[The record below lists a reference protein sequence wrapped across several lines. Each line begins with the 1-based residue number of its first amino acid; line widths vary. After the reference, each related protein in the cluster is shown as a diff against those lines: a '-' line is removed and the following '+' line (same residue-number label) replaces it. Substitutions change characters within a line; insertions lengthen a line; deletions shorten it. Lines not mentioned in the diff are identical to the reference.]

1 MAKKLKPECFDIV
14 NSNGKPVLFRT
25 ADPSFNKFTFKIIN
39 LTGEDLGLNGGKP
52 AKPTPLLTTEEEGS
66 TFNFNFESMLTQEV
80 VKNMTLVL
88 PDDWDKEFFEGSE
101 SLPPSWSVA
110 PAKNIVLKPNDF
122 IKIELSNITCAT
134 TQPGN
139 FEIMYKN
146 IPGYTDLV
154 FPIAKHL
161 DVVNPPDPD
170 KKTLPLDRS
179 YINPVHP
186 IQGQTLEEPEYH
198 TDSVIEDGEAVPVY
212 ITYDTG
218 ALIQNGFTYVLKN
231 TSKDPLV
238 KPSSVAMPDTGDADP
253 PVLYISFLFGDED
266 YDITSQSLGD
276 NNITIGVDSKLTWQ
290 PTKHIQGTAY
300 WQFNPQSPE
309 IIEGYGTV
317 YFPIRKIIT
326 QLNVD
331 PDKISLLFIQLNN
344 IPGYNDA
351 AYTLSMQKKK
361 AEAKLEKLE
370 ANLRTINYGENI
382 KLTWVSFLAKRVT
395 IDYKT
400 RDDKEIIL
408 DSAKGDIKLD
418 GTDFIL
424 PIAPSAELTVIKAS
438 AYDNSSTPGTRDIT
452 INVIQPQAAINLFKA
467 DPQLVDVINTSAK
480 VNFTWE
486 VANAKKITITTPDGD
501 VEVTDKTSF
510 PYTLQKTFAFILNA
524 YSYGT
529 QFPAPTKRLL
539 RVYAYRP
546 GKPIPIPSNGDS
558 MQTLPAILINNA
570 FGLVYAVDNSNN
582 IVYQI
587 NVKTDERLPKTF
599 PGSVIALSQNGA
611 KLFIYNPDPANFG
624 LTMYDV
630 ATGAASQRYDLGM
643 PVYQMIV
650 SPDLT
655 RLYCAATHN
664 LDTVKRVIVD
674 AANNKLEPTPPT
686 TVQKSPRAFAFNAD
700 NTKLFVANYDS
711 GSVSVL
717 DSAGGTV
724 ITTFPIGTREPL
736 TFALKKSAN
745 KLYLACE
752 GENYVVVIETVG
764 NTVLTKI
771 AVQNRPSNA
780 LLSPNGKYLYV
791 ANFGASTVSVVDTET
806 DTVVSTLT
814 VGTAPLAM
822 GLNSDGNVFFVGNYC
837 SKTLSVV
844 DINNN
849 VVLPQQLATGEANG
863 NPFDMVVYT
872 EGNDYAKVY
881 VAKESF
887 PPRVDCPDPKK
898 NTSLE
903 IAVFSIQKP

>member
-14 NSNGKPVLFRT
+14 NSNGKSVLFRT
-25 ADPSFNKFTFKIIN
+25 ADPAVNKFTFKIIN

-52 AKPTPLLTTEEEGS
+52 AIPNPLLTAEDDGS
-66 TFNFNFESMLTQEV
+66 TFNFNFESMLTEEV

-88 PDDWDKEFFEGSE
+88 PDDWDKAFFEGSE

-110 PAKNIVLKPNDF
+110 PTKNIILKPNDF
-122 IKIELSNITCAT
+122 VKFELSNITCGT

-146 IPGYTDLV
+146 IPGYADLM

-170 KKTLPLDRS
+170 KKTLPLDRA

-186 IQGQTLEEPEYH
+186 IQGQTFVEPEYDP
-198 TDSVIEDGEAVPVY
+198 DSTVQDGEAVPVY
-212 ITYDTG
+212 ITYDAG

-238 KPSSVAMPDTGDADP
+238 KPTSVNISDTGDTNP

-266 YDITSQSLGD
+266 YAITSQSLGD

-317 YFPIRKIIT
+317 QFPIRKIIT

-331 PDKISLLFIQLNN
+331 PDKISLLFVQLNN

-351 AYTLSMQKKK
+351 AYTLQMQKKK
-361 AEAKLEKLE
+361 AEAKIEKLE
-370 ANLRTINYGENI
+370 SNLYTINFGENI
-382 KLTWVSFLAKRVT
+382 KLTWVSLLAKRVT
-395 IDYKT
+395 LDYKT
-400 RDDKEIIL
+400 RDNKVIIL

-418 GTDFIL
+418 GTDFVL
-424 PIAPSAELTVIKAS
+424 PTAPSAELTVIRAS
-438 AYDNSSTPGTRDIT
+438 GYDNSATPSTRDIT
-452 INVIQPQAAINLFKA
+452 VHVIQPKASIAWFKA
-467 DPQLVDVINTSAK
+467 NPQLVDVVNTSAK
-480 VNFTWE
+480 VEFTWQI
-486 VANAKKITITTPDGD
+486 ADAIKITITTPDGD

-529 QFPAPTKRLL
+529 QFPAPTQSLV
-539 RVYAYRP
+539 RVYAYKP
-546 GKPIPIPSNGDS
+546 GKPISIPSNGDS

-570 FGLVYAVDNSNN
+570 FGLAYAVDNSNN
-582 IVYQI
+582 TVYQI
-587 NVKTDERLPKTF
+587 NVKTDELLPKTF
-599 PGSVIALSQNGA
+599 QGSVIALSQNGA
-611 KLFIYNPDPANFG
+611 KLFVYNPDPNNFG
-624 LTMYDV
+624 LTMHDV
-630 ATGAASQRYDLGM
+630 ATGTASQRYDMGM

-664 LDTVKRVIVD
+664 LETVRRVIVD
-674 AANNKLEPTPPT
+674 AANNKLDPQQVI

-700 NTKLFVANYDS
+700 NTKLYVANYDS

-717 DSAGGTV
+717 NTSGGTV

-752 GENYVVVIETVG
+752 GENYVVVIDTVG
-764 NTVLTKI
+764 DKVLTKI

-791 ANFGASTVSVVDTET
+791 ANFGANTVSVVDTDT
-806 DTVVSTLT
+806 DSVVSTLT
-814 VGTAPLAM
+814 VGNAPLAM

-863 NPFDMVVYT
+863 NPFDMAVYT
-872 EGNDYAKVY
+872 EGNDYSKVY